1 MENIFF
7 DYKIDLVSTNEE
19 NKLDFKAFEIHDLKS
34 FFNGK
39 IYVFFQYKNKRNFMI
54 LETGIVDYLLQFDDL
69 ILSIEKGIYKTFT
82 ISCDYYSNNFLYEY
96 SNVNNNLTINEGNAN
111 LYTIS
116 CDYDDFKKAYL
127 KFRKR
132 TLRELGI
139 LYPTLIGNKTFNEF
153 FL

>member
-7 DYKIDLVSTNEE
+7 DYKIDLVTIKEE
-19 NKLDFKAFEIHDLKS
+19 NKVDFKVFEIHDLKS

-39 IYVFFQYKNKRNFMI
+39 IYVFFQYKSKRNFII
-54 LETGIVDYLLQFDDL
+54 LETGIIDYLLQFDDL

-82 ISCDYYSNNFLYEY
+82 ISCDYYSNNFMYEY
-96 SNVNNNLTINEGNAN
+96 SNVNNNLIINEGNAN

-127 KFRKR
+127 KFKKR
-132 TLRELGI
+132 TLRELSI
-139 LYPTLIGNKTFNEF
+139 LYPALIDNKAFNEY